1 MLFSAASNMSFDNP
15 MFNVDPPSNVYSE
28 EPTLDIT
35 FGVDNPSY
43 VAMKEMS
50 ENKEEEGN
58 LYEIINITEDKTDQ
72 DVRDDTKDNG
82 SSESL
87 CNVNIEIVEEGLA
100 DIETTH
106 NNKEEE
112 IVEEGANEKLETRKE
127 NTEVELKEKVNI
139 RPEQGK

>member
-1 MLFSAASNMSFDNP
+1 MSFDNP
-15 MFNVDPPSNVYSE
+15 MFNVDLPSNVYSE

-72 DVRDDTKDNG
+72 DVQDDTKDNG

-106 NNKEEE
+106 NNREDE

-139 RPEQGK
+139 NITAEQGK

>member
-1 MLFSAASNMSFDNP
+1 
-15 MFNVDPPSNVYSE
+15 MFNVDLPSNVHSE

-100 DIETTH
+100 DIETTN
-106 NNKEEE
+106 NNKEDEIEE
-112 IVEEGANEKLETRKE
+112 QVANEKLEAKKE

>member
-1 MLFSAASNMSFDNP
+1 MSFDNP

-58 LYEIINITEDKTDQ
+58 LYEIINITQDKTDQ
-72 DVRDDTKDNG
+72 DDTKDNG

-100 DIETTH
+100 DIETTN
-106 NNKEEE
+106 NNKEDEIEE
-112 IVEEGANEKLETRKE
+112 QVANEKLEAKKE

>member
-1 MLFSAASNMSFDNP
+1 MSFDNP
-15 MFNVDPPSNVYSE
+15 MFNVDLPANVYSE